1 MKIKN
6 EIIYAAL
13 PIINELAEK
22 PMRVSLVVKM
32 LRLADDL
39 RKECEFIDTQ
49 RRNIIEKYGKKDE
62 NDQLIIENNGVSF
75 EGENIELAQN
85 DLNELVELETEI
97 IDRNI
102 TEDELLQSN
111 IELTMN
117 QLSILKNF
125 FHKDEE

>member
-39 RKECEFIDTQ
+39 RKECEFIDSQ
-49 RRNIIEKYGKKDE
+49 RHSIIEKYGKKDE
-62 NDQLIIENNGVSF
+62 NGVLIVEDNNVSF
-75 EGENIELAQN
+75 DKENIELAQN
-85 DLNELVELETEI
+85 DLNELSEIETEI

-102 TEDELLQSN
+102 TEEELLQSN
-111 IELTMN
+111 IELTMG
-117 QLSILKNF
+117 QFTILKNF
-125 FHKDEE
+125 LHKDKE

>member
-39 RKECEFIDTQ
+39 RKECEFIDSQ
-49 RRNIIEKYGKKDE
+49 RHNIIEKYGKKDE
-62 NDQLIIENNGVSF
+62 NGVLIIEDNNVSF
-75 EGENIELAQN
+75 DKENIELAQN
-85 DLNELVELETEI
+85 DLNELSEIETEI

-111 IELTMN
+111 IELTMG
-117 QLSILKNF
+117 QFTILQNF
-125 FHKDEE
+125 LHKEEI

>member
-62 NDQLIIENNGVSF
+62 NNQLIIENNSVSF
-75 EGENIELAQN
+75 EEENAELAQN
-85 DLNELVELETEI
+85 DLKELSEIETEI

-102 TEDELLQSN
+102 TEEELLQSN
-111 IELTMN
+111 IELTMG
-117 QLSILKNF
+117 QFTILQNFLHKN
-125 FHKDEE
+125 EE